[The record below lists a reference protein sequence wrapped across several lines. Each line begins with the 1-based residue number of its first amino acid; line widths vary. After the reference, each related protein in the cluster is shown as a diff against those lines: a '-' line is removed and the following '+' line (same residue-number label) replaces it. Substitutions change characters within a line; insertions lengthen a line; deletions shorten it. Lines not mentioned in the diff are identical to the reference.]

1 MAYTEV
7 TLGRARAFLDEWGAG
22 RATSVEPLG
31 GLANSNYR
39 VDREAASALVLKI
52 YEEHSVGAAERLVD
66 QAAWLADRRVPTPAP
81 LAGRDG
87 RRVWVRDGR
96 AWTLQPFVEG
106 HDLEPSAE
114 ALRSLGRGL
123 ARLHL
128 AGTPQDLTEGFG
140 MGFGLFDELFERADE
155 AGAWSP
161 FLRQLQTDARQLR
174 RDIPPDLPK
183 GAIHGDLFPDNVRFR
198 GEELVA
204 ILDLEELC
212 RDWLALDLAMAFV
225 GCGWHDGR
233 PVAERWHA
241 LRSGYESIRPLSDAE
256 SSALP
261 HLHRYAT
268 SGIAAWRYGQF
279 VMNRPELGLGSCYE
293 EMARRRT
300 VELPF

>member
-1 MAYTEV
+1 MVYTEV
-7 TLGRARAFLDEWGAG
+7 TLERLQALLDEWRAG
-22 RATSVEPLG
+22 CATAVEPLG

-39 VDREAASALVLKI
+39 VDREAAAPLVLKI
-52 YEEHSVGAAERLVD
+52 YEEHSVELAERLVD
-66 QAAWLADRRVPTPAP
+66 QAAWLADRGVPTPAP
-81 LAGRDG
+81 LAGPDG
-87 RRVWVRDGR
+87 RRVWVRDDR
-96 AWTLQPFVEG
+96 AWTLQPFVQG
-106 HDLEPSAE
+106 HDLVPGTRS
-114 ALRSLGRGL
+114 LRSLGRGL

-128 AGTPQDLTEGFG
+128 AGAPPDVAEGFG
-140 MGFGLFDELFERADE
+140 MGFALFDELFERADE

-161 FLRQLQTDARQLR
+161 FLRQLRTDARQLR
-174 RDIPPDLPK
+174 RDIPPDLPG
-183 GAIHGDLFPDNVRFR
+183 GAIHGDLFPDNVRFQ

-212 RDWLALDLAMAFV
+212 LDWLALDLAMAFV
-225 GCGWHDGR
+225 GCGWEGER
-233 PVAERWHA
+233 PVAERWRA
-241 LRSGYESIRPLSDAE
+241 LRSGYESIRPLSAAE

-293 EMARRRT
+293 EMAQRRS

>member
-7 TLGRARAFLDEWGAG
+7 TIGRAQDLLDEWEAG
-22 RATSVEPLG
+22 RATSVKTLG

-39 VDREAASALVLKI
+39 VERGAALPLVLKI
-52 YEEHSVGAAERLVD
+52 YEEHSVDAAETLVD
-66 QAAWLADRRVPTPAP
+66 QAAWLARRGVPTPAP
-81 LAGRDG
+81 LAGPDG

-106 HDLEPSAE
+106 HDLEPRAE
-114 ALRSLGRGL
+114 SLHSLGRGL

-128 AGTPQDLTEGFG
+128 AGTPPGLAEGFG
-140 MGFGLFDELFERADE
+140 MGFDLFDELFERAEE
-155 AGAWSP
+155 ADAWSP
-161 FLRQLQTDARQLR
+161 FLRQLQADARQLR
-174 RDIPPDLPK
+174 RDIPPGLPK

-198 GEELVA
+198 GHELVA

-212 RDWLALDLAMAFV
+212 RDWLTLDLAMAFV
-225 GCGWHDGR
+225 GCGWDGGR
-233 PVAERWHA
+233 PVAERWRA
-241 LRSGYESIRPLSDAE
+241 LRSGYESIRPLSEAE

-293 EMARRRT
+293 EMAQRRS
-300 VELPF
+300 VGLPF